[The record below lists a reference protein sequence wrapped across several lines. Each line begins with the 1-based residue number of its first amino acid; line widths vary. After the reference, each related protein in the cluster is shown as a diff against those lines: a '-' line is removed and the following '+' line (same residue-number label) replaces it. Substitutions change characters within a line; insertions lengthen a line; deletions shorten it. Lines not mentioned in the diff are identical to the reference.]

1 MEGGGVVEGN
11 DNEGG
16 ATVVAPGTTGGVG
29 AGEGNAAGNQQ
40 DDVDMADAVNNA
52 PAVGGGGGDGGTTAV
67 GGDVVEGGSSGGEVG
82 TAAAEPTDVV
92 VENNNTATVQAGG
105 EVQMEAVAAPAV
117 TTTTETNPV
126 AAAPPAVAAV
136 TSAEQLTATTVNS
149 DEKVQEVSSG
159 GVQQQQG
166 GDVADVTSS
175 STPQVVATA
184 PAPSAAESAPTAAA
198 TESAPSS
205 STANEATAVAPEA
218 TTVKSTDIYPLPTV
232 HPPLSTSLPTS
243 TTVTTTSEDDPNPA
257 NIYRP
262 SWYDT
267 KTISN
272 IEKSSLPE
280 WFNSSAPHRTP
291 TTYLSTRNQ
300 ILTIYSKQASLALA
314 TAHQG
319 GGGQHYLTVSAIRRI
334 VPGDVGSLTRLHT
347 FLCDWGMMN
356 VGHVGENAPSD
367 LALRGGSSSSGKGKR
382 SFEEVQR
389 STFWS
394 KERLEELDGLVVK
407 YAKSSGSDTPSTS
420 VEGAQPPQPP
430 QASVD
435 WEAVANEIGEGVS
448 AADCQ
453 RAFLDPPKVDDVSV
467 KIAKTPGGFDLSTI
481 LDGVHPD
488 VLNATINASLKA
500 TNDVVEARK
509 ASIAGI
515 IASTAV
521 MKGQS
526 EEEEIAQTLMDILDQ
541 RMQRLENRVAIL
553 DDVEALLE
561 AERVA
566 LELER
571 RDMYTTRCRHW
582 FGDGSS

>member
-1 MEGGGVVEGN
+1 
-11 DNEGG
+11 
-16 ATVVAPGTTGGVG
+16 
-29 AGEGNAAGNQQ
+29 
-40 DDVDMADAVNNA
+40 
-52 PAVGGGGGDGGTTAV
+52 
-67 GGDVVEGGSSGGEVG
+67 
-82 TAAAEPTDVV
+82 
-92 VENNNTATVQAGG
+92 
-105 EVQMEAVAAPAV
+105 
-117 TTTTETNPV
+117 
-126 AAAPPAVAAV
+126 
-136 TSAEQLTATTVNS
+136 
-149 DEKVQEVSSG
+149 
-159 GVQQQQG
+159 
-166 GDVADVTSS
+166 
-175 STPQVVATA
+175 
-184 PAPSAAESAPTAAA
+184 
-198 TESAPSS
+198 
-205 STANEATAVAPEA
+205 
-218 TTVKSTDIYPLPTV
+218 
-232 HPPLSTSLPTS
+232 
-243 TTVTTTSEDDPNPA
+243 
-257 NIYRP
+257 
-262 SWYDT
+262 
-267 KTISN
+267 
-272 IEKSSLPE
+272 
-280 WFNSSAPHRTP
+280 
-291 TTYLSTRNQ
+291 
-300 ILTIYSKQASLALA
+300 
-314 TAHQG
+314 
-319 GGGQHYLTVSAIRRI
+319 
-334 VPGDVGSLTRLHT
+334 
-347 FLCDWGMMN
+347 MMN
-356 VGHVGENAPSD
+356 VGHVGENAPGG
-367 LALRGGSSSSGKGKR
+367 LALRGGSSSGKGKR

-407 YAKSSGSDTPSTS
+407 YAKSSGSNDAPAS

-430 QASVD
+430 QATVD
-435 WEAVANEIGEGVS
+435 WEVVANEIGEGVS

-515 IASTAV
+515 IASAAV

>member
-1 MEGGGVVEGN
+1 
-11 DNEGG
+11 
-16 ATVVAPGTTGGVG
+16 
-29 AGEGNAAGNQQ
+29 
-40 DDVDMADAVNNA
+40 
-52 PAVGGGGGDGGTTAV
+52 
-67 GGDVVEGGSSGGEVG
+67 
-82 TAAAEPTDVV
+82 
-92 VENNNTATVQAGG
+92 
-105 EVQMEAVAAPAV
+105 
-117 TTTTETNPV
+117 V
-126 AAAPPAVAAV
+126 AAAPAAAAV
-136 TSAEQLTATTVNS
+136 TNAEQLTATTVNS

-166 GDVADVTSS
+166 GDVADVPSS
-175 STPQVVATA
+175 STPQVATA
-184 PAPSAAESAPTAAA
+184 PAPPAESAPTTA
-198 TESAPSS
+198 TTEATPSS
-205 STANEATAVAPEA
+205 ATANEATADPEA
-218 TTVKSTDIYPLPTV
+218 TTVKSTDIHPLPTV
-232 HPPLSTSLPTS
+232 YPPLSTSLPTS
-243 TTVTTTSEDDPNPA
+243 TTTVTTTSEDDPNPA

-262 SWYDT
+262 SWYDI

-367 LALRGGSSSSGKGKR
+367 LALRGGSSSGKGKR

-420 VEGAQPPQPP
+420 VEGAPQPQPP

-467 KIAKTPGGFDLSTI
+467 KIAKTPGGFNLSTI

-561 AERVA
+561 AEA
-566 LELER
+566 LSLFN
-571 RDMYTTRCRHW
+571 HLVV
-582 FGDGSS
+582 SSLLA

>member
-1 MEGGGVVEGN
+1 
-11 DNEGG
+11 
-16 ATVVAPGTTGGVG
+16 
-29 AGEGNAAGNQQ
+29 
-40 DDVDMADAVNNA
+40 
-52 PAVGGGGGDGGTTAV
+52 
-67 GGDVVEGGSSGGEVG
+67 
-82 TAAAEPTDVV
+82 
-92 VENNNTATVQAGG
+92 
-105 EVQMEAVAAPAV
+105 MEAVVAPAV

-126 AAAPPAVAAV
+126 AAAPPAATAVAN
-136 TSAEQLTATTVNS
+136 TEQLPATTVTS
-149 DEKVQEVSSG
+149 DEKVQEVSSS
-159 GVQQQQG
+159 GVQQQPQG
-166 GDVADVTSS
+166 GGVADVPSS
-175 STPQVVATA
+175 STPQVVSTA
-184 PAPSAAESAPTAAA
+184 PDPAPTAESAPTTT
-198 TESAPSS
+198 TETTPSS
-205 STANEATAVAPEA
+205 STANEAAAAPEA
-218 TTVKSTDIYPLPTV
+218 TTVKSTDIHPLPTV

-243 TTVTTTSEDDPNPA
+243 TTTSEDDPNPA

-262 SWYDT
+262 SWYDI

-272 IEKSSLPE
+272 VEKSSLPE

-347 FLCDWGMMN
+347 FLCDSGMMN

-367 LALRGGSSSSGKGKR
+367 LALRGGNSSGKGKR

-407 YAKSSGSDTPSTS
+407 YAKSSGSEAPVS
-420 VEGAQPPQPP
+420 VEGAQPPPPP
-430 QASVD
+430 QATVD
-435 WEAVANEIGEGVS
+435 WEAVAKEIGEGVS

-467 KIAKTPGGFDLSTI
+467 KIAKTAGGFNLSTI